1 MELQAVVNL
10 IKNQY
15 KISKESELINSSFLI
30 LLVIFGIIL
39 FFVSDYV
46 KFSSYCLMTI
56 GAVLILFSLG
66 CGIVN
71 SIEKSKRKFFLENLR
86 ESDVS
91 GNLSPQS
98 VEILFRYFRKKGKVK
113 RNYIGDFLKKLF
125 PAMIFPIFKKVI
137 EEYWP
142 ELFNR
147 YLSLDVIIFFIAIL
161 LYFILI
167 IVVLIDLTQ
176 SKETDN
182 SIIADALYDF
192 LLEKRFRQI
201 NQ

>member
-15 KISKESELINSSFLI
+15 KISKESELINFSLLI
-30 LLVIFGIIL
+30 LLVIIGIIL

-46 KFSSYCLMTI
+46 SLPSCCLMTI
-56 GAVLILFSLG
+56 GSVLILFSLG

-86 ESDVS
+86 ESDIS

-113 RNYIGDFLKKLF
+113 RNYIGNFLKKIVFAVFIPFSMHIAEKYLPKSF
-125 PAMIFPIFKKVI
+125 D
-137 EEYWP
+137 
-142 ELFNR
+142 R
-147 YLSLDVIIFFIAIL
+147 YLSLDVILFFIAFL
-161 LYFILI
+161 SYFILI
-167 IVVLIDLTQ
+167 IAVLIDLKR

>member
-1 MELQAVVNL
+1 MEWQAVVNI

-15 KISKESELINSSFLI
+15 KVSKESVLINSSFLI

-39 FFVSDYV
+39 LFVSDYV
-46 KFSSYCLMTI
+46 KFPSYCLMII

-71 SIEKSKRKFFLENLR
+71 SIEKFKRKFFLENLR

-113 RNYIGDFLKKLF
+113 RNYSGDFLIKIF

-142 ELFNR
+142 ELFNK
-147 YLSLDVIIFFIAIL
+147 YLSLDVILFFIAFL

-167 IVVLIDLTQ
+167 IVVLIDLIR
-176 SKETDN
+176 SKETEN
-182 SIIADALYDF
+182 SIIADALYDY
-192 LLEKRFRQI
+192 LLENRFRQI

>member
-1 MELQAVVNL
+1 MELHAVVNI

-15 KISKESELINSSFLI
+15 KVSKESELINFSLLI

-39 FFVSDYV
+39 LFVSDYV

-113 RNYIGDFLKKLF
+113 RNYSGDFLKKIF

-147 YLSLDVIIFFIAIL
+147 YLSLDVILFFIAIL
-161 LYFILI
+161 SYFILI
-167 IVVLIDLTQ
+167 IAVLIDLKR

>member
-1 MELQAVVNL
+1 MELQAVINL

-15 KISKESELINSSFLI
+15 KISKESELINFSLLV

-39 FFVSDYV
+39 LFVSDYV

-113 RNYIGDFLKKLF
+113 RNYSGDFLKKIF

-147 YLSLDVIIFFIAIL
+147 YLSLDVILFFIAIL
-161 LYFILI
+161 SYFILI
-167 IVVLIDLTQ
+167 IAVLIDLKR